1 MISIV
6 LIVSMFPDDAQHF
19 IRFFFCISWH
29 VKVNSLYYDWI
40 LAHIIVFK
48 AIGERCNSGKED
60 MAWLHMIKYC
70 FKLSFKDFKSS
81 VKKKKKNSAAF
92 LSMEFPASFVT

>member
-1 MISIV
+1 MPNI
-6 LIVSMFPDDAQHF
+6 LLD
-19 IRFFFCISWH
+19 FFCISWH

-81 VKKKKKNSAAF
+81 VKKKKNSAAF